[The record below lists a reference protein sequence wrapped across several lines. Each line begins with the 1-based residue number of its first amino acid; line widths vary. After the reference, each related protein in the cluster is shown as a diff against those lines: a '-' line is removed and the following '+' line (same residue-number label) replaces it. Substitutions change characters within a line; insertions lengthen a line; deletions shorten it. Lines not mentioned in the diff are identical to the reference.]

1 MAKTKA
7 RRLPYYTIEKKLFG
21 GSQWKKHLGAVAI
34 NTPQKISFDR
44 PAPGT
49 APTKEINPP
58 KPSREQARQQKLE
71 AARQLKLV
79 EQAQKQKRQE
89 SRQAQLSEPGP
100 KILDA
105 EDHEKIPEFD
115 LQDLPE
121 AMDKMGWPVAA
132 HLARKWFAGP
142 SHVFNN
148 KPDSEQPWDDK
159 IVTLQWAL
167 RNEGVQA
174 KLRELLV
181 DDIYSDKAVALL
193 KNKILR
199 QVSDE
204 FRTTKSARPAS
215 SFIARIIN
223 SDIRQFHLDWQF
235 QRRKVNTFHGSSWLT
250 PTEVTAALGNFA
262 LYAAVG
268 RFEIQGERYF
278 NYKKAPYEYCM
289 DAQAILTHV
298 YIYIKDN
305 YSFNDDD
312 PSKSQYLG
320 HWNKGGMVTSYIMN
334 TNEFLGLVNS
344 QWKTTIKADNEER
357 LHIDWDYLSFGDEN
371 KYPIDTRSSF
381 WKKLLKEDVYW
392 PVYNSS
398 FNEWRK
404 KKERGQDFMIY
415 SQPELYALNKPI
427 TLRLGTICR
436 PHENTLSGQ

>member
-1 MAKTKA
+1 MAKA
-7 RRLPYYTIEKKLFG
+7 SRLPYYTIEKTLFG
-21 GSQWKKHLGAVAI
+21 GARWKKHPGAVAI
-34 NTPQKISFDR
+34 NTPQKIAFDR
-44 PAPGT
+44 PAPGAT
-49 APTKEINPP
+49 PTEDIKPP
-58 KPSREQARQQKLE
+58 KPSRKQARQQMLE
-71 AARQLKLV
+71 AARQLKLAK
-79 EQAQKQKRQE
+79 QAQKQKQQE
-89 SRQAQLSEPGP
+89 SPQTQPREPGSQ
-100 KILDA
+100 ILQA
-105 EDHEKIPEFD
+105 ETHEKISEFD
-115 LQDLPE
+115 LQDVPE
-121 AMDKMGWPVAA
+121 AMEKMGWHVAA

-142 SHVFNN
+142 SHIFNN

-174 KLRELLV
+174 KLRDLLV

-204 FRTTKSARPAS
+204 FRTTKSARPTS
-215 SFIARIIN
+215 SFTARIIN

-289 DAQAILTHV
+289 DAEAILTHV

-320 HWNKGGMVTSYIMN
+320 HWNRTGMVTSYLMN

-344 QWKTTIKADNEER
+344 QWKTTIKTDNEER
-357 LHIDWDYLSFGDEN
+357 LHIDWDYLSFGDEI
-371 KYPIDTRSSF
+371 KYPIDTRTSF
-381 WKKLLKEDVYW
+381 WKKLLKNDVYW

-436 PHENTLSGQ
+436 PYENTLSGQ